1 MFFFCFI
8 FFTFKSTYFDIKYN
22 YTIIIM
28 GLRWKMVSNVTIFAL
43 KRGQRLIH
51 VEIQRNL
58 LLEGSLRYDIMSIS
72 EKNMHTYLTSSE

>member
-8 FFTFKSTYFDIKYN
+8 FFAFKSTHFDIKYN

>member
-8 FFTFKSTYFDIKYN
+8 FFAFKSTYFDIKYN

-72 EKNMHTYLTSSE
+72 EKNMHTYMTSSE